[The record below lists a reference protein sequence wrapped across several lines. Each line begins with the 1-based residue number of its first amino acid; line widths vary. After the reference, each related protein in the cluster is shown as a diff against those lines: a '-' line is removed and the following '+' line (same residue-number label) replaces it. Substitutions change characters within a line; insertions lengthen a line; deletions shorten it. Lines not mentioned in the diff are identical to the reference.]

1 MKQASICILLLLT
14 VVLSGCHNGKS
25 VAIQMANRFF
35 ASLSDTT
42 NGKPKDFFPQY
53 TNLGIEGKSDV
64 VDIDESDV
72 TVENDTFTVRCYNS
86 YTDASGT
93 FKQDSVTLFINKD
106 KAGKRRIFD
115 SQGLVETDK
124 DTQYFGKATGAF
136 PNKALNDLDLAKRIE
151 NVRAMIYNEYLNT
164 QIELSEK
171 VKLLNWSWE
180 ISYSGDAHGEGR
192 VVNNL
197 EYPIEGIKYHIKS
210 HINYYDRSGK
220 FMAQDDGSISK
231 ELYPGEK
238 YSFTFWSSNAKYPE
252 MANLRLDFPDMV
264 VLNILKSKE
273 YKGDEYQ
280 KFIKKNEHK

>member
-1 MKQASICILLLLT
+1 M
-14 VVLSGCHNGKS
+14 
-25 VAIQMANRFF
+25 
-35 ASLSDTT
+35 
-42 NGKPKDFFPQY
+42 
-53 TNLGIEGKSDV
+53 
-64 VDIDESDV
+64 
-72 TVENDTFTVRCYNS
+72 
-86 YTDASGT
+86 
-93 FKQDSVTLFINKD
+93 
-106 KAGKRRIFD
+106 
-115 SQGLVETDK
+115 
-124 DTQYFGKATGAF
+124 
-136 PNKALNDLDLAKRIE
+136 DLAKRIE

-171 VKLLNWSWE
+171 VKLLNWSWKT
-180 ISYSGDAHGEGR
+180 SYSGDAHSEGR

-197 EYPIEGIKYHIKS
+197 EYPIEGIKY

-252 MANLRLDFPDMV
+252 TANLRLDFPDKV